1 MKKNL
6 CFLTVL
12 LAIICTMSFCAF
24 AAEVVPGI
32 NLLTGTEDPMTFDGM
47 DELPSNITRAA
58 LAESPVLGD
67 YGNSIVSTSTGTYG
81 VIVLDLGASVPCERD
96 MYISFKAYNKAAE
109 GYEKLKNFWFLKNGG
124 SPWQIAWTLGSDVQ
138 NGEHEWE
145 TFEKLVTTFDTLTN
159 NGNIDRSPT
168 SKVLIE
174 WEHTDAEAYLENQII
189 YIDDVSVI
197 PAYKVTYKGKDGS
210 TYKEEYVYPNSDSF
224 TPAVTAADKED
235 YIIGWAEEADG
246 EPIKSV
252 SLENKDITLYAIY
265 DESVNITLETDIN
278 LLDKEGAQTTISAIA
293 HCINGLDGITFEYSV
308 AEGADFITLT
318 DNEDGTA
325 TLVSKGEGLSKVV
338 YTASTGEVGELYI
351 LSEYS
356 DGTEDVRIVRILRK
370 ADEISVDAQ
379 TAEVCAELFS
389 NASGKRTLSWKLS
402 DYSVASIV
410 VTSGTTALVSPAKNG
425 NVTVTVCDADNED
438 VCDSFDIEILNQR
451 EKYPV
456 YDIRIQFWGC
466 STAQHGPS
474 SSLAWTGSWGMA
486 ASSKDKDYV
495 HRLVARLEEEF
506 YPSKVTF
513 DVVATS
519 AYDQEVSADTD
530 PEKDYSNVNSFVDIM
545 RAVEQNK
552 PNIIVTG
559 QTENIRDTV
568 QEDCLLN
575 AYTQVYDTMYELV
588 PDAIILAQ
596 HCAISHRDY
605 VETLHAKLVDRY
617 KNMGKVFIN
626 YDADLPGHP
635 EFYASEW
642 LLLDPPQPG
651 VAAHPGDKGMDEL
664 ARVECEYLVPY
675 IRSMLEP
682 TYIYFPESISITG
695 DDEITTEAG
704 SVKLKVVTYPSEAS
718 KDVIWSID
726 NTDIAV
732 INEYGIL
739 TAINNGEVTVTA
751 TSKYNDEVVAAHTVT
766 ITGQPKASG
775 VYYDKNTTDEVSG
788 MPENEQFAKG
798 EYLLSE
804 NRPLRDCYTFV
815 GWGLTPDATQ
825 PVTTVNAIED
835 TTVYAIWEKTTGF
848 EFEGTYDEY
857 FGYVYGFNIVGGF
870 HAEVSNSKMS
880 AICTAGEK
888 VRFNS
893 PKVDIK
899 NTGCLSFALESGYT
913 DSTATVELTVNT
925 DSDSKTYVYPLTT
938 DTMTTYVADISA
950 LSGNIK
956 DFSIYVNAA
965 PEGGTMFSIFVDYV
979 RFGANRAIDASE
991 GEFSVS
997 DGNVTI
1003 SGSEHTATNCISGAE
1018 LDCDVVSVVFD
1029 SGLGIEIENLGADS
1043 MLYVGANSSSASLTV
1058 TTRRIGANGRYEPAV
1073 SKVYTVLPEGVAEDS
1088 LVSGVLTSYDRASM
1102 RVNAPQGMRV
1112 MACVT
1117 ADFYTLEDVSE
1128 YGFVVARLDILESGR
1143 IIDLVADEEYL
1154 SAKLVQKGASFSR
1167 QSGKHIVY
1175 EADAE
1180 KEIFTAAFINIPES
1194 KAAYETKL
1202 VFRPYIKLSDGRLI
1216 YGACTARSLYEI
1228 ALSIMLDN
1236 TAGSDSK
1243 AMAEKIFEI
1252 CDVQMSEDETYVDSG
1267 ALFG

>member
-1 MKKNL
+1 MKKL
-6 CFLTVL
+6 FCALAVLLTV
-12 LAIICTMSFCAF
+12 ICMMSFCAF
-24 AAEVVPGI
+24 AADVVPGI
-32 NLLTGTEDPMTFDGM
+32 NLLTGTEEPMTFDGM

-67 YGNSIVSTSTGTYG
+67 YGNAIVSTSTGTYG
-81 VIVLDLGASVPCERD
+81 VIILDLGASVPCERD

-109 GYEKLKNFWFLKNGG
+109 GYETLKNFWFLKNGG
-124 SPWQIAWTLGSDVQ
+124 SPWQIAWVLSSAVQ
-138 NGEHEWE
+138 NGNHEWK
-145 TFEKLVTTFDTLTN
+145 TYEKLVTTFDTLTN

-174 WEHTDAEAYLENQII
+174 WEHTDDKAYLENQII

-197 PAYKVTYKGKDGS
+197 PAYKVTYIGKDGK
-210 TYKEEYVYPNSDSF
+210 TYKEEYVYPDSDSF

-265 DESVNITLETDIN
+265 DESVNIALETDIN
-278 LLDKEGAQTTISAIA
+278 LLDMEGAQTTISASA
-293 HCINGLDGITFEYSV
+293 HCMNGIDGITFEYSV
-308 AEGADFITLT
+308 AEGADFVTLT
-318 DNEDGTA
+318 DNADGTA
-325 TLVSKGEGLSKVV
+325 TVVSKAEGLSKVV

-351 LSEYS
+351 LSDYS
-356 DGTEDVRIVRILRK
+356 ESTKDVRIVRVLRK
-370 ADEISVDAQ
+370 ADEISVDSQ

-410 VTSGTTALVSPAKNG
+410 ATSGTTALVSPVKNG

-438 VCDSFDIEILNQR
+438 ICDSFDIEISNQR

-466 STAQHGPS
+466 STARHGAS
-474 SSLAWTGSWGMA
+474 SALAWTGNWGMA
-486 ASSKDKDYV
+486 ASSEDKDYV

-530 PEKDYSNVNSFVDIM
+530 SEKDYSNVNSFVDIM

-568 QEDCLLN
+568 KEDCLLN

-596 HCAISHRDY
+596 HCAIDHRDY
-605 VETLHAKLVDRY
+605 IETLHANLVDRY

-642 LLLDPPQPG
+642 LLLNPPQPG

-682 TYIYFPESISITG
+682 TYIYLPESISITG

-704 SVKLKVVTYPSEAS
+704 SVKLKAVAYPSDAS

-732 INEYGIL
+732 INDSGIL
-739 TAINNGEVTVTA
+739 TAIYDGTVTVTA
-751 TSKYNDEVVAAHTVT
+751 KSKYNDEVLATHTVT

-775 VYYDKNTTDEVSG
+775 VYYDKNTTDEVYG

-798 EYLLSE
+798 EYVLSE
-804 NRPLRDCYTFV
+804 NRPLRDCYTFA
-815 GWGLTPDATQ
+815 GWSLTPDAAEFVSS
-825 PVTTVNAIED
+825 VTVSED

-848 EFEGTYDEY
+848 EFEGTYDEN
-857 FGYVYGFNIVGGF
+857 FGYIYGFDIVGGF

-893 PKVDIK
+893 PRVDIK
-899 NTGCLSFALESGYT
+899 NTGYISFALESAYT

-925 DSDSKTYVYPLTT
+925 ANDSKTYVYPLTT
-938 DTMTTYVADISA
+938 EKVTTYVADTSA
-950 LSGNIK
+950 LSGNIT

-965 PEGGTMFSIFVDYV
+965 PENGTMFSIYIDYV
-979 RFGANRAIDASE
+979 RFGVNRKLDASE
-991 GEFSVS
+991 GEFSLS
-997 DGNVTI
+997 DGNITV
-1003 SGSEHTATNCISGAE
+1003 SSSEHAYAYEVSGAQFNSDAV
-1018 LDCDVVSVVFD
+1018 LVAFD
-1029 SGLGIEIENLGADS
+1029 SGSGIELKDLGEDS
-1043 MLYVGANSSSASLTV
+1043 VLYIGANADGASLTV
-1058 TTRRIGANGRYEPAV
+1058 TTRRNGTSGRYEPAA
-1073 SKVYTVLPEGVAEDS
+1073 SKVYTALAEGFAEDA
-1088 LVSGVLTSYDRASM
+1088 LVSEVLTSYDRASI
-1102 RVNAPQGMRV
+1102 RVKDPQGMRV
-1112 MACVT
+1112 MASVT
-1117 ADFYTLEDVSE
+1117 PEFYTQEDVLE
-1128 YGFVVARLDILESGR
+1128 YGFVVTKLETLESGR
-1143 IIDLVADEEYL
+1143 IRDLVADEEYL
-1154 SAKLVQKGASFSR
+1154 SANLVQKGASFSR
-1167 QSGKHIVY
+1167 QSGKHIIY

-1202 VFRPYIKLSDGRLI
+1202 AFRPYIKLDDGRMI
-1216 YGACTARSLYEI
+1216 YGACTSRSLYDI
-1228 ALSIMLDN
+1228 ALSIILDK
-1236 TAGSDSK
+1236 TADSDSK
-1243 AMAEKIFEI
+1243 AVAEKIFEV